1 MLRCSI
7 GELVGAGSGVGM
19 RSVIVTGGAG
29 YIGAHACKALA
40 LAGWRPVAYD
50 NLSIGRREFVKWGD
64 LVEADTRD
72 SVAMER
78 AIREHDAVAVM
89 HFAALSSVAESQEN
103 PALYYDNNVKGLL
116 GVLEGLRAAGRSR
129 IVFSST
135 ASVYG
140 QPDVCVISEDTPTAP
155 INTYGHTKLMCER
168 LLADYARA
176 YGLTYVSLRYF
187 NACGADAEAEIGEQR
202 EVETHL
208 IPRAM
213 MSLQGHVESFR
224 VFGNDFQTRD
234 GTAIRDYVHVSDL
247 ADAHVAA
254 LERLEHGTQGGIF
267 NLGSGQGYSVAEV
280 LNQISVTTGRDF
292 APPSGQRR
300 AGDPAQLIA
309 SIERARRELGFDP
322 VRSTLP
328 HIVETAWRWHQRAHP
343 ARPTRAM
350 TFA

>member
-1 MLRCSI
+1 
-7 GELVGAGSGVGM
+7 M

-40 LAGWRPVAYD
+40 IAGWRPVAYD
-50 NLSIGRREFVKWGD
+50 NLSIGRREFVKWGP
-64 LVEADTRD
+64 LIEADTRD
-72 SVAMER
+72 PISMER
-78 AIREHDAVAVM
+78 AIREYDAVAVM

-103 PALYYDNNVKGLL
+103 PALYYDNNVRGLL
-116 GVLEGLRAAGRSR
+116 GVLEGIRSAGRSR

-140 QPDVCVISEDTPTAP
+140 QPDGGAINEDTPTAP

-168 LLADYARA
+168 LLADYARS
-176 YGLTYVSLRYF
+176 YGLKYVSLRYF
-187 NACGADAEAEIGEQR
+187 NACGADSEAEIGEQR

-213 MSLQGHVESFR
+213 MSLQGHLESFQ

-254 LERLEHGTQGGIF
+254 LERLEQGRQSGIF
-267 NLGSGQGYSVAEV
+267 NLGSGHGHSVAEV
-280 LNQISVTTGRDF
+280 LKAISATTGRSF
-292 APPSGQRR
+292 VAPSGQRR
-300 AGDPAQLIA
+300 PGDPSELVA
-309 SIERARRELGFDP
+309 SIERARSELGFDP

-328 HIVETAWRWHQRAHP
+328 NIVETAWRWHQQAHP
-343 ARPTRAM
+343 ARVTRAG
-350 TFA
+350 ALA